1 MVQLEKRI
9 KAFVKLGDFLR
20 NINTLNPEQ
29 DNGSLRKLANE
40 SYMFNPWFTPDN
52 VCTSIGN
59 IGESLTEQSL
69 NHWVE
74 MYTHRLIQKRQSRRV
89 GVVMA
94 GNIPLVGFHDFLCV
108 LLSGNKIIA
117 RLSSN
122 DNQLLPAIASKLI
135 EIEPGFADQILFS
148 EGKLENYDAVI
159 ATGSNNSSRYFE
171 YYFRNVPYIIRRNRN
186 GVAVL
191 TGRETNIE
199 LNLLGQD
206 IFLYFGM
213 GCRSISK
220 IFVPKDYP
228 FDRLFQFIE
237 KYNTVVD
244 HNKYCN
250 NYEYYKSIYL
260 INGQKHLDNGFLLL
274 KQDLAFASPPSV
286 LFYDEYNH
294 LKALNNDLLTMH
306 DQIQCIVSHSAE
318 ISGAIP
324 FGKAQKPE
332 LWDYAD
338 GVDTIEFLLNL

>member
-9 KAFVKLGDFLR
+9 KAFVKLGEFLR
-20 NINTLNPEQ
+20 NINTPHSEQ
-29 DNGSLRKLANE
+29 EFGSLLKLANE
-40 SYMFNPWFTPDN
+40 CFRFNPWFTPYN
-52 VCTSIGN
+52 VLTSIRN
-59 IGESLTEQSL
+59 IGESLTEQRL

-74 MYTHRLIQKRQSRRV
+74 MYTRELIQKRRSMRV

-108 LLSGNKIIA
+108 LLSGNNIIA
-117 RLSSN
+117 RLSSD

-135 EIEPGFADQILFS
+135 EIEPGFAENIIFS
-148 EGKLENYDAVI
+148 EGKLENFDAVI

-191 TGRETNIE
+191 TGNETNKE
-199 LNLLGQD
+199 LTLLGQD

-220 IFVPKDYP
+220 VFIPKAYS
-228 FDRLFQFIE
+228 FDRLFQSLEDFRSIG
-237 KYNTVVD
+237 D
-244 HNKYCN
+244 HNKYFN

-260 INGQKHLDNGFLLL
+260 INEIKHLDNGFLLV
-274 KQDLAFASPPSV
+274 KEDMTYTSPPAV
-286 LFYDEYNH
+286 LYYEKYED
-294 LKALNNDLLTMH
+294 LKNLNERLLSER
-306 DQIQCIVSHSAE
+306 DQIQCVVSHSAE
-318 ISGAIP
+318 ISGSIA
-324 FGKAQKPE
+324 FGRAQKPE

-338 GVDTIEFLLNL
+338 GVDTMDFLLKL